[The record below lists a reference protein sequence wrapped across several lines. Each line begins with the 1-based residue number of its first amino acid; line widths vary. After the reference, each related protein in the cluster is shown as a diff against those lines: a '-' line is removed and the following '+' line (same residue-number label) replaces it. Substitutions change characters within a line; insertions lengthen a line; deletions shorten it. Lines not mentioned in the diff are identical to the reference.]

1 MLLSTAKVAT
11 KLAVPSVSS
20 IFIKCECV
28 DGASSTRKSCAENES
43 AHEVPLS
50 GDAVANLR
58 PVGEVMSASCSVG
71 NAALFSEARAVMRDR
86 AVAAEAA
93 VTRDRIRNIFV
104 SLSFVG
110 SYRNTYGVERS
121 VFGVSQHTC
130 TQVCSHVFTGTRADS
145 RATRL

>member
-1 MLLSTAKVAT
+1 
-11 KLAVPSVSS
+11 
-20 IFIKCECV
+20 
-28 DGASSTRKSCAENES
+28 
-43 AHEVPLS
+43 VPLS

-110 SYRNTYGVERS
+110 SYRNTYGEERS
-121 VFGVSQHTC
+121 VFGVSRVSLNTPALKYVHTSSQALVR
-130 TQVCSHVFTGTRADS
+130 TLVRRGSSSSHIPV
-145 RATRL
+145 